1 MSIDEKP
8 STVSHLYCPPKS
20 QTDTELPK
28 YLFLLTTSTP
38 GTQPVIL
45 KPGSITPSLTPTGKE
60 EDPTSQYSATLV
72 KLTLKTPSTNANQ
85 EM

>member
-1 MSIDEKP
+1 MLIRFAIPIYFREVMSIDEKP

-20 QTDTELPK
+20 QTATELPK
-28 YLFLLTTSTP
+28 YLTTSTP

-45 KPGSITPSLTPTGKE
+45 NPGSITPSLTPTGKE

-72 KLTLKTPSTNANQ
+72 
-85 EM
+85 